1 MRVLAPALAAA
12 LTLTATSTAHAQAGA
27 LDDPAPPEAASFE
40 AVLDAGADERGRVG
54 DVGRVF
60 AQLGVGTL
68 GLALATG
75 VGAIAGYATY
85 GEPPCPVGSVCLDFG
100 PALPTLEGMGYG
112 LILGG
117 GVLYPLG
124 VGLAAELVDGRGE
137 WWGLVLG
144 ALAGQGAGAILA
156 LSVIGATRQN
166 GSDDNGPV
174 QVGMVALAGLL
185 AAAGPIVGY
194 ELTRRPDT
202 APDQDHDDVAV
213 VPWLTPLEGGAA
225 VGVAGAL

>member
-75 VGAIAGYATY
+75 VGASAGYATY

-100 PALPTLEGMGYG
+100 PALPTL
-112 LILGG
+112 GG
-117 GVLYPLG
+117 WATASSWGAVSSTPSASG
-124 VGLAAELVDGRGE
+124 SRRSSSMVG
-137 WWGLVLG
+137 
-144 ALAGQGAGAILA
+144 
-156 LSVIGATRQN
+156 
-166 GSDDNGPV
+166 GS
-174 QVGMVALAGLL
+174 
-185 AAAGPIVGY
+185 
-194 ELTRRPDT
+194 
-202 APDQDHDDVAV
+202 
-213 VPWLTPLEGGAA
+213 GGAWSSA
-225 VGVAGAL
+225 PWPVKARARSWRSP